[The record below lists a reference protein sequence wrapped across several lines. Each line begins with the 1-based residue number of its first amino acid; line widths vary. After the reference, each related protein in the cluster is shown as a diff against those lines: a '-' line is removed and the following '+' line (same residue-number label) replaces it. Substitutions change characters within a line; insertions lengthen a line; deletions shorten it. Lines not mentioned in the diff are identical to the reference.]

1 MHRAC
6 PVCGGDDSRLLLTR
20 GPWRLV
26 ECAACHLAYLP
37 DVPTGERVETEFEWN
52 ASFARERWER
62 WQRNP
67 FTRIYT
73 YTLML
78 LKPSRER
85 RAVRRIR
92 RTVRGGRLL
101 DIACGDGR
109 FAAVALRAGFDPMG
123 TELSPKMAAK
133 ARWRLGDERVL
144 IGRLEDLA
152 LAPASFDVITA
163 ISFLEHDPQPAK
175 LLGQAFNLLRPGGA
189 LFIKVPNYD
198 SLLRR
203 WRGAHWSGYR
213 WPEHVQYFTPDT
225 LGRLVRAAGFEV
237 GEVFA
242 PRLGDNLWLTAL
254 RPRA

>member
-37 DVPTGERVETEFEWN
+37 DIPTGERVETEFEWN

-109 FAAVALRAGFDPMG
+109 FAAVALRAGFDPM
-123 TELSPKMAAK
+123 
-133 ARWRLGDERVL
+133 
-144 IGRLEDLA
+144 
-152 LAPASFDVITA
+152 
-163 ISFLEHDPQPAK
+163 
-175 LLGQAFNLLRPGGA
+175 
-189 LFIKVPNYD
+189 VP
-198 SLLRR
+198 SCRRR
-203 WRGAHWSGYR
+203 WPRR
-213 WPEHVQYFTPDT
+213 
-225 LGRLVRAAGFEV
+225 RAGGWAMNACSSAASKIF
-237 GEVFA
+237 
-242 PRLGDNLWLTAL
+242 RSH
-254 RPRA
+254 RARSM